1 MSDERDGPASTSG
14 RASGKPLGIDLY
26 AGAGGMSLGF
36 ESAGFRVIGAVESD
50 PVHVETYRRN
60 FPDTPVVEKDIRV
73 VSAEHLSDWFVN
85 DGQMVDVM
93 FGGPPCQGFSYI
105 GRNRPDDPRNELL
118 LEFARIVAHLRPR
131 FFVVENVAGLLA
143 KRHQGTLRA
152 FMHAAEEAGYRM
164 SPEPWLLDAQSFGV
178 PQRRRR
184 VFLVG
189 ALEGLPVPSPPR
201 DAVEKPVVWDAIS
214 DLTVVDK
221 APELLR
227 GDVYLGSLGQASS
240 YAETLRG
247 DPDGPDD
254 GDGQA
259 GRTLTGCRQSAHTES
274 TRRRFAR
281 TGEGEY
287 ESVSRFFRLAKNAVG
302 PTLRA
307 GTDRQ
312 NGSYTAARPIHP
324 EWDRCITVRE
334 AARLHSFPDS
344 FQFNP
349 TVWHGFRQIGNAVP
363 PRLARAVGASVLELC
378 QQAERTGQGAS
389 HG

>member
-1 MSDERDGPASTSG
+1 M
-14 RASGKPLGIDLY
+14 
-26 AGAGGMSLGF
+26 
-36 ESAGFRVIGAVESD
+36 
-50 PVHVETYRRN
+50 HVATYRLN
-60 FPDTPVVEKDIRV
+60 FPDTPVVEKDLRL
-73 VSAEHLSDWFVN
+73 VSAEHLCDWFVD
-85 DGQMVDVM
+85 DGQVVDVM
-93 FGGPPCQGFSYI
+93 FGGPSCQGFSYI

-118 LEFARIVAHLRPR
+118 MHFARIAAQLRPR

-143 KRHQGTLRA
+143 KRHEGKLRA
-152 FMHAAEEAGYRM
+152 FVSAAEEAGYRM
-164 SPEPWLLDAQSFGV
+164 SPDPWLLDAQAFGV

-189 ALEGLPVPSPPR
+189 ALEGLPIPCPPP
-201 DAVEKPVVWDAIS
+201 DAADKPTVWDAIS
-214 DLTVVDK
+214 DLTVVDE

-227 GDVYLGSLGQASS
+227 GDVYFGGLGEASRYAAGLRTDRDRPYEGDEQAEM
-240 YAETLRG
+240 A
-247 DPDGPDD
+247 
-254 GDGQA
+254 
-259 GRTLTGCRQSAHTES
+259 LTGCRLSAHTES
-274 TRRRFAR
+274 TRKRFAR

-287 ESVSRFFRLAKNAVG
+287 GAVSRFFRLAKNAVG

-324 EWDRCITVRE
+324 TTDRCITVRE

-344 FQFNP
+344 FQFNA

-363 PRLARAVGASVLELC
+363 PRLARAVGASILGLC
-378 QQAERTGQGAS
+378 QQAECTRQGAS